1 MSIRKLRFIANRI
14 DTAQRVDLILA
25 DWLPQELGRPVSKAK
40 GRKLIM
46 AGAVRING
54 RPVRNA
60 AQSVIP
66 GATIEAFVDT
76 GKLFDD
82 ATSRDKTF
90 ELSPDRILLE
100 DEDLII
106 IDKPP
111 GLPSQ
116 PTVDESRDSLL
127 AALRRFL
134 SHRDDVET
142 PYIGVH
148 HRLDRDTSGIVMF
161 TKTRRVNAKVGELFS
176 KHRVIKTYQ
185 ALTVPQRKLQ
195 SRWTVKNYLGKIS
208 ARSRPSRYGAVE
220 SDGEFAETAFKV
232 IETYSAGLWIEAIP
246 KTGRTHQIRVHLA
259 EMGLPILG
267 DGIYGSNSKIG
278 LAPRLMLHAAR
289 LSFPHPATGIET
301 SVESPLPADFRKCLD
316 RIRS

>member
-1 MSIRKLRFIANRI
+1 
-14 DTAQRVDLILA
+14 
-25 DWLPQELGRPVSKAK
+25 
-40 GRKLIM
+40 M

-54 RPVRNA
+54 VPVRNA

-66 GATIEAFVDT
+66 GTTIEAFVDI
-76 GKLFDD
+76 GKLFED
-82 ATSRDKTF
+82 ATSHDKKF
-90 ELSPDRILLE
+90 ELTPDNILLE

-134 SHRDDVET
+134 SQRDKAET

-148 HRLDRDTSGIVMF
+148 HRLDRDTSGAVLF
-161 TKTRRVNAKVGELFS
+161 AKSRRVNAKLGELFS
-176 KHRVIKTYQ
+176 KHRVVKIYQ
-185 ALTVPQRKLQ
+185 ALTAPHRTFQ

-208 ARSRPSRYGAVE
+208 ARSQPSRYGAVD
-220 SDGEFAETAFKV
+220 SDGEFAETAFRV
-232 IETYSAGLWIEAIP
+232 IAAYPAGLWIEAIP

-267 DGIYGSNSKIG
+267 DTIYGTKSKIG
-278 LAPRLMLHAAR
+278 IAPRLMLHAAR
-289 LSFPHPATGIET
+289 LSFPHPVTGVEA
-301 SVESPLPADFRKCLD
+301 SVESPRPADFQNCLD